1 MAHIR
6 ISKKEKENSIIFL
19 ENWHFK
25 ALFMR
30 KVINKTIK
38 IIELYNYRESVPG
51 TQRVDEYNLL
61 S

>member
-6 ISKKEKENSIIFL
+6 ISKKKKKENSIIFL
-19 ENWHFK
+19 EHWHFK

-38 IIELYNYRESVPG
+38 IIEL
-51 TQRVDEYNLL
+51 
-61 S
+61 